1 MKGFPMRSFPLA
13 TALALALSGAAF
25 AGPSLDTNGNGPG
38 VYDLESAPFL
48 GFVAMTQGQTY
59 TAQRSVE
66 VDCTAAG
73 NIVFTMADGSTRTR
87 ALTVGTTQFP
97 YAVTS
102 WTLPGSGA
110 ATVSGVY
117 NAK

>member
-87 ALTVGTTQFP
+87 ALNVGTTQFP